1 MPDDDDQLPP
11 DPDHPE
17 VRDLSYE
24 RSRSRQMYDLLK
36 DSLIDF
42 GWPEKLENPHDPAT
56 WPKDRLEL
64 YAKQRARGVGYVAD
78 FVYTSRDLP
87 VRVYGILI
95 NRGKGLEVA
104 ELELFRRDWGYQ
116 DGQADDPDDEPAPEP
131 ESLITSDLLRKIP
144 LGTIVARAQATL
156 AQEDWRDEGVIQLGL
171 TGPRDIP
178 TENLL
183 PIELAALENATAS
196 ATSKTRGRPALPDE
210 LLAEVAHAYLREAAA
225 GPGLTRRLSAHFDR
239 PEPTIRDWI
248 TAARRRGYLSEATPG
263 RRAAAPGPMLEQP
276 DTSAK

>member
-1 MPDDDDQLPP
+1 MTDDDDQLPP
-11 DPDHPE
+11 E
-17 VRDLSYE
+17 FRDLSYE
-24 RSRSRQMYDLLK
+24 RTRSRQMYDLLK

-42 GWPEKLENPHDPAT
+42 GWPEKLESPHDPTT

-64 YAKQRARGVGYVAD
+64 YVKQRARGAGYVAD

-104 ELELFRRDWGYQ
+104 ELELFRLDWGYE
-116 DGQADDPDDEPAPEP
+116 DGQADDPDDEPVPEP

-156 AQEDWRDEGVIQLGL
+156 AQEDWRDEGVTQLGL

-183 PIELAALENATAS
+183 PTELAALEHAAAS
-196 ATSKTRGRPALPDE
+196 ATSMTRGRPSLPDD
-210 LLAEVAHAYLREAAA
+210 LLAEVAHRYLREAAA

-248 TAARRRGYLSEATPG
+248 SAARRRGFLSEATPG
-263 RRAAAPGPMLEQP
+263 RRAAAPGPMLEQHE
-276 DTSAK
+276 TSTK

>member
-1 MPDDDDQLPP
+1 MTNADDQLP
-11 DPDHPE
+11 PDHPE

-42 GWPEKLENPHDPAT
+42 GHEPVEDPRDEST
-56 WPKDRLEL
+56 CPKDRLEL
-64 YAKQRARGVGYVAD
+64 YIKQRPRGAGYIAD

-104 ELELFRRDWGYQ
+104 ELELFRLFWGYE
-116 DGQADDPDDEPAPEP
+116 DGQENGPDDEPTSEP
-131 ESLITSDLLRKIP
+131 ESLITSDVLRKIP

-156 AQEDWRDEGVIQLGL
+156 ALEDWRTEGVTQLGL
-171 TGPRDIP
+171 TGPEDIP
-178 TENLL
+178 AEKLFA
-183 PIELAALENATAS
+183 PERAALEKATSS
-196 ATSKTRGRPALPDE
+196 ATSTARGRPSLPDK
-210 LLAEVAHAYLREAAA
+210 LLTEVAHAYLQEAAV
-225 GPGLTRRLSAHFDR
+225 GPGLTRRLAARFDR

-248 TAARRRGYLSEATPG
+248 AAARRRGFLSEATPG
-263 RRAAAPGPMLEQP
+263 RRGAAPGPMLEHP
-276 DTSAK
+276 GVSAR